1 MTAPTFPMVIR
12 KGSVQVKLYHG
23 QNKLGY
29 HSYYVAYY
37 LNRKRK
43 RVVFSDPKKAI
54 AEAKEV
60 ADRLDKQEGVVVE
73 VHPKDRLSYQSAR
86 RYLDPIG
93 VPVEIAAME
102 YAAAVAKL
110 GRTPLG
116 EVVDYYLK
124 WGPSQGRKPV
134 AEVVEEF
141 IELKDEARLSERYV
155 KRLKWTL
162 GKFMSRFKGNI
173 MEVQGV
179 EIDSWLRSLGL
190 GPRSR
195 NNVREDIAA
204 LFRFAVRR
212 RYLPRDHDEMSAVP
226 VLRETPR
233 DIQVFTPAEMAE
245 ILLHTPRRLIP
256 FMALG
261 AFAGIRHAEILRL
274 DWRDVDLEAGHV
286 IVAATKAKTASR
298 RIVPIQPNLREW
310 LAAARKEEGPVC
322 ELANMSNEIHD
333 IVVRINERR
342 AEPFRWRQNGLRHSW
357 VSYRLAQIQNADQV
371 ALEAGNS
378 RQMIFKHYR
387 ELVRAEEAKKWF
399 GIEPEADDGR

>member
-1 MTAPTFPMVIR
+1 
-12 KGSVQVKLYHG
+12 
-23 QNKLGY
+23 
-29 HSYYVAYY
+29 
-37 LNRKRK
+37 
-43 RVVFSDPKKAI
+43 VVFSDPAKAI
-54 AEAKEV
+54 AEAKAV

-73 VHPKDRLSYQSAR
+73 IHPKDRLSYESAR

-110 GRTPLG
+110 GQTPLG
-116 EVVDYYLK
+116 EAVDYYLK
-124 WGPSQGRKPV
+124 WGPSRGRKLV
-134 AEVVEEF
+134 EEVVEEF

-162 GKFMSRFKGNI
+162 GKFTSRFKGTI

-179 EIDSWLRSLGL
+179 EIDSWLRGLGL

-212 RYLPRDHDEMSAVP
+212 RYLPRDHDELSAVP
-226 VLRETPR
+226 VLRQPPR
-233 DIQVFTPAEMAE
+233 DIQVFTPAELVE
-245 ILLHTPRRLIP
+245 ILRHTPGRIIP
-256 FMALG
+256 FMTLG
-261 AFAGIRHAEILRL
+261 AFAGVRHAEILRL

-298 RIVPIQPNLREW
+298 RIVPISPNLRAW
-310 LAAARKEEGPVC
+310 LAGARKEEGPVC

-333 IVVRINERR
+333 IVVKINERR
-342 AEPFRWRQNGLRHSW
+342 PEPFQWKQNGLRHSW
-357 VSYRLAQIQNADQV
+357 VSYRLAQTQNADQV

-387 ELVRAEEAKKWF
+387 ELVRPAEALEWF
-399 GIEPEADDGR
+399 NITPGKVEQAGTEEKVSG